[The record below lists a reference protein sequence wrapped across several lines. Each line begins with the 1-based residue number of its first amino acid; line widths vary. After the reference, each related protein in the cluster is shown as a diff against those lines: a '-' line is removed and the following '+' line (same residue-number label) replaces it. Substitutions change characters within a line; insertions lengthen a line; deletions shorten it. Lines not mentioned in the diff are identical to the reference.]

1 MKLPGYH
8 ENPEQL
14 HWNCEEPRAYYI
26 PFDSGV
32 SALRGNVVS
41 PACISLNGKWRFRYE
56 KAPLLLSEQDIAPQ
70 TDISAWDELVV
81 PSCWQMHGYD
91 QHQYTNVRYP
101 FPYIPPYVPSEN
113 PCGIYRRT
121 VVLGQL
127 RADRLYYINF
137 EGVDSCFYLYV
148 NGTLAAYSQVSH
160 STSEVDITRYL
171 HDGENHLAVLAL
183 KWCDGSYLEDQDKFR
198 MSGIFRD
205 VYLLERPIQHLRDF
219 FIHTKRLCESDA
231 EITVEFSWNGAD
243 LPVQLSLYS
252 PDGALLDTTQA
263 DGNRARFEVKN
274 AVLWNAEQPRLY
286 TLLME
291 CAGEYIVQK
300 TGVREICIEAG
311 IVKLNGKPIR
321 LKGVNRHDSDPVTGY
336 TLDREQVIRDLCL
349 MKRYNF
355 NAIRTSHYP
364 NAPWF
369 VQLCDMYGFYVIAE
383 ADLESHGTI
392 SIYGGTQERTPG
404 LLVQNPQFEKAVM
417 DRVRRCVERDK
428 NSACVVIWSLGN
440 ESGYGPSLE
449 QAAFWVKK
457 YDPSRLLQYE
467 GSIYESGGHKNNT
480 SMLDLYSRMYASC
493 TEIVEYFSGKQAKK
507 PLLLC
512 EYAHAMGNGPGDG
525 EDYFQL
531 MERYPGFCGAFV
543 WEWCDHAIDMG
554 SAEDGRRKYFYGGD
568 FGDQPNDGNFCVD
581 GLVYPDRTPHTGLY
595 EIAQINRPVRAE
607 FVQKG
612 NSGTI
617 YLTNCLDF
625 LNLSEAVTVEYTIT
639 NENEIWEQGILH
651 ADAVPH
657 ERCKAEWKGVLPEKG
672 RCVLSLKYRQAGVSP
687 FVEHSSLLGHDQFV
701 LRSERKP
708 EPLKKKSKNVIQVQE
723 TELSYILKGER
734 FQYEF
739 GKITGAFQQLVY
751 DNKVYTERPVE
762 FNIWRAPTDND
773 RYLRAEWEAAGYDR
787 SVIKVEDVSMEH
799 SGGKVE
805 ISCRLMVTAV
815 SIQRILDIDAKWV
828 VDPEGE
834 INCRFVCRRDPQLPM
849 LPRLGLRLFLPETL
863 ENVEYH
869 GYGPYESYMDK
880 HQASWLD
887 TFYDNVERMH
897 EDYIRPQENGSHWNC
912 EYVKLTDR
920 NGDGILAFAPFP
932 FSFNVSRYTQEELT
946 CKAHNYELVKSG
958 NTVFCLDYAQNGIG
972 SNSCGQELLPQYR
985 LDEEKM
991 QFGFTIRFLSSENK
1005 Q

>member
-543 WEWCDHAIDMG
+543 WEWCDHAVYGGTTPDNRDIF
-554 SAEDGRRKYFYGGD
+554 RYGGD
-568 FGDQPNDGNFCVD
+568 FGEYPHDGNFCMD
-581 GLVYPDRTPHTGLY
+581 GLVYPDRTPHTGLLEY
-595 EIAQINRPVRAE
+595 KNVIRPVRAALVNRE
-607 FVQKG
+607 TGEIQ
-612 NSGTI
+612 
-617 YLTNCLDF
+617 LTNYRDF
-625 LNLSEAVTVEYTIT
+625 TNTEEFLTLSWEIQQDGDTVACGVMDDIKIAPHESGVITLPDAIPTEGDVAVLLQYSAKKNDSVFFEKGHPLGFDQLIVSRGARKEEALRKGFVVAEEDSRAVTVTGDSFRYVFSKTE
-639 NENEIWEQGILH
+639 
-651 ADAVPH
+651 
-657 ERCKAEWKGVLPEKG
+657 GVFTSM
-672 RCVLSLKYRQAGVSP
+672 V
-687 FVEHSSLLGHDQFV
+687 
-701 LRSERKP
+701 
-708 EPLKKKSKNVIQVQE
+708 KNNMNIM
-723 TELSYILKGER
+723 T
-734 FQYEF
+734 
-739 GKITGAFQQLVY
+739 
-751 DNKVYTERPVE
+751 RPMTWNV
-762 FNIWRAPTDND
+762 WRAPTDND
-773 RYLRAEWEAAGYDR
+773 QFVRKEWEQAGYNEPAIKVYACNAKEEDGVVVIDCKLSLAAVYRRPFLHLDCRFTVDAEGKVRAEINGKRD
-787 SVIKVEDVSMEH
+787 ME
-799 SGGKVE
+799 
-805 ISCRLMVTAV
+805 R
-815 SIQRILDIDAKWV
+815 
-828 VDPEGE
+828 P
-834 INCRFVCRRDPQLPM
+834 F
-849 LPRLGLRLFLPETL
+849 LPRFGLRMFLPKSFDTA
-863 ENVEYH
+863 EYY
-869 GYGPYESYMDK
+869 GYGPYESYCDK
-880 HQASWLD
+880 HHASSLGHFAQTAD
-887 TFYDNVERMH
+887 DLF
-897 EDYIRPQENGSHWNC
+897 EDYVKPQENGSHFGC
-912 EYVKLTDR
+912 ARVTITD
-920 NGDGILAFAPFP
+920 GAGAVTVTSPED
-932 FSFNVSRYTQEELT
+932 FSFNLSHYTQEEMT
-946 CKAHNYELVKSG
+946 EKMHNYELTESPD
-958 NTVFCLDYAQNGIG
+958 NVFCFDCKMSGVG
-972 SNSCGQELLPQYR
+972 SNSCGPR
-985 LDEEKM
+985 LAKAM
-991 QFGFTIRFLSSENK
+991 QFDDETFTFKFDLTVE
-1005 Q
+1005 

>member
-1 MKLPGYH
+1 M
-8 ENPEQL
+8 
-14 HWNCEEPRAYYI
+14 
-26 PFDSGV
+26 
-32 SALRGNVVS
+32 
-41 PACISLNGKWRFRYE
+41 
-56 KAPLLLSEQDIAPQ
+56 
-70 TDISAWDELVV
+70 
-81 PSCWQMHGYD
+81 
-91 QHQYTNVRYP
+91 
-101 FPYIPPYVPSEN
+101 
-113 PCGIYRRT
+113 
-121 VVLGQL
+121 
-127 RADRLYYINF
+127 
-137 EGVDSCFYLYV
+137 
-148 NGTLAAYSQVSH
+148 
-160 STSEVDITRYL
+160 
-171 HDGENHLAVLAL
+171 
-183 KWCDGSYLEDQDKFR
+183 
-198 MSGIFRD
+198 
-205 VYLLERPIQHLRDF
+205 
-219 FIHTKRLCESDA
+219 
-231 EITVEFSWNGAD
+231 
-243 LPVQLSLYS
+243 
-252 PDGALLDTTQA
+252 
-263 DGNRARFEVKN
+263 
-274 AVLWNAEQPRLY
+274 
-286 TLLME
+286 
-291 CAGEYIVQK
+291 
-300 TGVREICIEAG
+300 
-311 IVKLNGKPIR
+311 
-321 LKGVNRHDSDPVTGY
+321 
-336 TLDREQVIRDLCL
+336 
-349 MKRYNF
+349 
-355 NAIRTSHYP
+355 
-364 NAPWF
+364 
-369 VQLCDMYGFYVIAE
+369 
-383 ADLESHGTI
+383 
-392 SIYGGTQERTPG
+392 
-404 LLVQNPQFEKAVM
+404 
-417 DRVRRCVERDK
+417 
-428 NSACVVIWSLGN
+428 
-440 ESGYGPSLE
+440 
-449 QAAFWVKK
+449 
-457 YDPSRLLQYE
+457 
-467 GSIYESGGHKNNT
+467 
-480 SMLDLYSRMYASC
+480 
-493 TEIVEYFSGKQAKK
+493 
-507 PLLLC
+507 
-512 EYAHAMGNGPGDG
+512 
-525 EDYFQL
+525 
-531 MERYPGFCGAFV
+531 
-543 WEWCDHAIDMG
+543 
-554 SAEDGRRKYFYGGD
+554 
-568 FGDQPNDGNFCVD
+568 
-581 GLVYPDRTPHTGLY
+581 
-595 EIAQINRPVRAE
+595 
-607 FVQKG
+607 
-612 NSGTI
+612 
-617 YLTNCLDF
+617 
-625 LNLSEAVTVEYTIT
+625 
-639 NENEIWEQGILH
+639 
-651 ADAVPH
+651 
-657 ERCKAEWKGVLPEKG
+657 
-672 RCVLSLKYRQAGVSP
+672 LSLKYRQAGVSP

-920 NGDGILAFAPFP
+920 NGDGIFAFAPFP

>member
-205 VYLLERPIQHLRDF
+205 VYLLERPVQHLRDF

-321 LKGVNRHDSDPVTGY
+321 LKGVGY
-336 TLDREQVIRDLCL
+336 LKRAQSL
-349 MKRYNF
+349 M
-355 NAIRTSHYP
+355 S
-364 NAPWF
+364 
-369 VQLCDMYGFYVIAE
+369 
-383 ADLESHGTI
+383 
-392 SIYGGTQERTPG
+392 
-404 LLVQNPQFEKAVM
+404 
-417 DRVRRCVERDK
+417 
-428 NSACVVIWSLGN
+428 
-440 ESGYGPSLE
+440 
-449 QAAFWVKK
+449 
-457 YDPSRLLQYE
+457 
-467 GSIYESGGHKNNT
+467 
-480 SMLDLYSRMYASC
+480 
-493 TEIVEYFSGKQAKK
+493 
-507 PLLLC
+507 
-512 EYAHAMGNGPGDG
+512 
-525 EDYFQL
+525 
-531 MERYPGFCGAFV
+531 
-543 WEWCDHAIDMG
+543 
-554 SAEDGRRKYFYGGD
+554 
-568 FGDQPNDGNFCVD
+568 
-581 GLVYPDRTPHTGLY
+581 
-595 EIAQINRPVRAE
+595 
-607 FVQKG
+607 
-612 NSGTI
+612 
-617 YLTNCLDF
+617 
-625 LNLSEAVTVEYTIT
+625 
-639 NENEIWEQGILH
+639 
-651 ADAVPH
+651 
-657 ERCKAEWKGVLPEKG
+657 
-672 RCVLSLKYRQAGVSP
+672 
-687 FVEHSSLLGHDQFV
+687 
-701 LRSERKP
+701 
-708 EPLKKKSKNVIQVQE
+708 
-723 TELSYILKGER
+723 
-734 FQYEF
+734 
-739 GKITGAFQQLVY
+739 
-751 DNKVYTERPVE
+751 
-762 FNIWRAPTDND
+762 
-773 RYLRAEWEAAGYDR
+773 
-787 SVIKVEDVSMEH
+787 
-799 SGGKVE
+799 
-805 ISCRLMVTAV
+805 
-815 SIQRILDIDAKWV
+815 
-828 VDPEGE
+828 
-834 INCRFVCRRDPQLPM
+834 
-849 LPRLGLRLFLPETL
+849 
-863 ENVEYH
+863 
-869 GYGPYESYMDK
+869 
-880 HQASWLD
+880 
-887 TFYDNVERMH
+887 
-897 EDYIRPQENGSHWNC
+897 
-912 EYVKLTDR
+912 
-920 NGDGILAFAPFP
+920 
-932 FSFNVSRYTQEELT
+932 
-946 CKAHNYELVKSG
+946 
-958 NTVFCLDYAQNGIG
+958 
-972 SNSCGQELLPQYR
+972 
-985 LDEEKM
+985 
-991 QFGFTIRFLSSENK
+991 
-1005 Q
+1005 